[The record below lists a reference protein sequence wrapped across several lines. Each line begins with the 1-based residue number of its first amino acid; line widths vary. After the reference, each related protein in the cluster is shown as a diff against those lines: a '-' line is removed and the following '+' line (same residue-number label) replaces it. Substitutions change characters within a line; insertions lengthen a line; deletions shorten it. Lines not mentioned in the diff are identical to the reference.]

1 MPFGPSLAETSLVI
15 DNDLFTHWRNR
26 QAYVLRQ
33 IVSYM
38 ERLKQP
44 PALTSITVF
53 EARWGLEA
61 ELAKATITADQGA
74 QYGGRIDELIGSC
87 TPLSFDNKAASIAAY
102 VFSRLSRDERR
113 KHWKDL
119 FTAATALA
127 HGYGVATGNRTD
139 FELIGGHLASTHPI
153 LRLAIWR
160 P

>member
-26 QAYVLRQ
+26 QEYILRQ

-44 PALTSITVF
+44 PAITSITVF
-53 EARWGLEA
+53 EARCGLEA
-61 ELAKATITADQGA
+61 ELAKGRITADQGV
-74 QYGGRIDELIGSC
+74 QYGGRIDELMGSC
-87 TPLSFDNKAASIAAY
+87 SQLSFDNKAASIAAY
-102 VFSRLSRDERR
+102 VFSRLSRSERS

-127 HGYGVATGNRTD
+127 HGYGVATRNRTD
-139 FELIGGHLASTHPI
+139 FELIAEHLSASHPI
-153 LRLAIWR
+153 LRLAIWS